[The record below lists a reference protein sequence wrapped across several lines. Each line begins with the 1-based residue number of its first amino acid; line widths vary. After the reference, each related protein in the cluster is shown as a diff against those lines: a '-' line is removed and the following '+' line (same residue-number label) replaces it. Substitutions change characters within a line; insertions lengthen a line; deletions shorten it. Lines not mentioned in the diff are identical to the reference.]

1 VGEVCFDELRYEE
14 AMVTILGK
22 GIRYGNALLQCGI
35 YPTEIFWWDGK
46 VFKKG
51 VSGENR
57 WFGFGKRLGWAL
69 MERNGLELWCLN
81 RLLDRP
87 H

>member
-1 VGEVCFDELRYEE
+1 MRMHCYSAGSIRLRYFGG
-14 AMVTILGK
+14 MGK
-22 GIRYGNALLQCGI
+22 MFR
-35 YPTEIFWWDGK
+35 
-46 VFKKG
+46 KG

-69 MERNGLELWCLN
+69 MERNGLELWCLDG
-81 RLLDRP
+81 LLDGL